1 MHRILIADDHPVMR
15 EGLAYVLGHEP
26 DFEICGKAASVGE
39 ALELAAQTRP
49 DVVVTDLSFPERSG
63 LELIKDLATL
73 KPGLPVIAISMHDE
87 LIYAERVF
95 RAGGKGYLMK
105 ESVPALITEA
115 VRRVLAGGVHA
126 SQAVTDHLLRSMAG
140 NSKAHTP
147 KFPLKRL
154 SDRELEIF
162 ELIGHGKNPR
172 EIAENL
178 HISARTVDAHRGHIR
193 EKLGLADSTDLTC
206 YAIRWIESGN
216 LE

>member
-26 DFEICGKAASVGE
+26 GFEVCGKAASVSE
-39 ALELAAQTRP
+39 ALELAAQTHP
-49 DVVVTDLSFPERSG
+49 DLVITDLSFPERSG
-63 LELIKDLATL
+63 LELIKDLAAL

-105 ESVPALITEA
+105 ESVPSVIIEA
-115 VRRVLAGGVHA
+115 IRRVLAGGVHA
-126 SQAVTDHLLRSMAG
+126 SPAVTDHLLRSVAVNG
-140 NSKAHTP
+140 NAQPP

-162 ELIGHGKNPR
+162 ELIGHGKNTR
-172 EIAENL
+172 EIAETL
-178 HISARTVDAHRGHIR
+178 LISARTVDAHRGHIR

-206 YAIRWIESGN
+206 YAVRWVESGN